1 MALALGVL
9 GRLGIDDFLAGEG
22 FAQRTPRTPR
32 FGKGNAEM
40 FICCMG
46 IDHEWTRIFTN
57 GEGRGNGTTKDFS
70 LSSTVRRGETI
81 EEIRPQPLFEHKPA
95 TEVHAAPF
103 FPNWLSKVF
112 CLGE

>member
-57 GEGRGNGTTKDFS
+57 VEGRGNGTTKDLA
-70 LSSTVRRGETI
+70 LSS
-81 EEIRPQPLFEHKPA
+81 IRENVP
-95 TEVHAAPF
+95 EVCRTKRDQ
-103 FPNWLSKVF
+103 NNDDDKNDV
-112 CLGE
+112 